1 MLDLLAGFVGELRA
15 AGLPVSLTEN
25 VDAMEAVCHV
35 PLDDRPALRAA
46 MAATM
51 VKRPEHRPAFDAV
64 FDAYFSL
71 SPAMDGEGLDIDL
84 AALLDDA
91 LQSGDADAVRRL
103 ARLAV
108 ARLAGME
115 EG

>member
-25 VDAMEAVCHV
+25 IDAMDAVRHV

-64 FDAYFSL
+64 FDSYF
-71 SPAMDGEGLDIDL
+71 AL
-84 AALLDDA
+84 APSSVDD
-91 LQSGDADAVRRL
+91 
-103 ARLAV
+103 
-108 ARLAGME
+108 E
-115 EG
+115 

>member
-25 VDAMEAVCHV
+25 IDAMEAVRHV
-35 PLDDRPALRAA
+35 PLDDREALRTA
-46 MAATM
+46 MATTM

-64 FDAYFSL
+64 FDTFFSL
-71 SPAMDGEGLDIDL
+71 GAVGVEGAEDADL
-84 AALLDDA
+84 AALLDEA
-91 LQSGDADAVRRL
+91 LRSGDEEAVRRL

-108 ARLAGME
+108 AR
-115 EG
+115 